1 MKRLKLIPTI
11 LTKAL
16 VSIVYQFYCLI
27 FPVNQ
32 QKVTF
37 ASYRSD
43 DIQGNLLYL
52 QKEVN
57 QQYPEFLVVDLFKKF
72 DSSRSGKC
80 SYILHMLISTYHLA
94 TSRYFFIDDYYFPV
108 YFIKP
113 RKRTSIIQVWHAA
126 GAFKKFG
133 YSTVGKS
140 FGPSSHYLKHVKVH
154 SNYSNVIV
162 SAAEVIPFY
171 AEAFH
176 MPAAQILPL
185 GLPRS
190 DYFFQREE
198 HIAVRKRL
206 LQLYPELNGKKLIL
220 YAPTFRGKSH
230 QQSVSQSYLDFA
242 VLKTVL
248 GNGYALVVKLHP
260 YIKSE
265 LNIDKGLTDFVYQI
279 DDEFNTEEILTLA
292 DVLITDYSAI
302 IFDYC
307 LLGRPIA
314 FYANDLEAYV
324 SERDFYYPYESFVP
338 GPIFTKPK
346 DLAFWI
352 KEEEF
357 NLPQV
362 HAFRKRF
369 FDVYDGQVS
378 RKIIETIISTKV

>member
-1 MKRLKLIPTI
+1 MKQIKLLPTI
-11 LTKAL
+11 LTKAII
-16 VSIVYQFYCLI
+16 SIIYQLYCLI
-27 FPVNQ
+27 FPVKQ

-37 ASYRSD
+37 TSYRSD
-43 DIQGNLLYL
+43 AIQGNLLHL
-52 QKEVN
+52 QNEVN

-72 DSSRSGKC
+72 DSSRRGKL
-80 SYILHMLISTYHLA
+80 SYLLHMFISTYHLA

-113 RKRTSIIQVWHAA
+113 RKQTSIIQVWHAA

-140 FGPSSHYLKHVKVH
+140 FGPSSDYLKHVKVH

-171 AEAFH
+171 AEAFN
-176 MPAAQILPL
+176 MPAEQILPL

-190 DYFFQREE
+190 DYFFQEE
-198 HIAVRKRL
+198 HHIEVRKRL
-206 LQLYPELNGKKLIL
+206 VQLYPELNGKKLIL

-230 QQSVSQSYLDFA
+230 QQSVSQTYLDFA
-242 VLKTVL
+242 ALKNGL
-248 GNGYALVVKLHP
+248 GDGYALVVKLHP

-265 LNIDKGLTDFVYQI
+265 LNFDKGLLDFVYQI
-279 DDEFNTEEILTLA
+279 DDVFNTEEILTLA

-307 LLGRPIA
+307 LLGRPIV
-314 FYANDLEAYV
+314 FYANDLEAYI
-324 SERDFYYPYESFVP
+324 SERDFYYPYKSFVP
-338 GPIFTKPK
+338 GPIFTKTK

-352 KEEEF
+352 KKEEF

-362 HAFRKRF
+362 NKFRKRF

-378 RKIIETIISTKV
+378 RKTIETIISKEV